1 MRFSQYDLF
10 LIRHHYLLFVIPPQN
25 LMLYLDEIYKAPST
39 VLSFLVSHYI

>member
-25 LMLYLDEIYKAPST
+25 LMLYLDEIYLIEAT
-39 VLSFLVSHYI
+39 ERAFL